1 MARIIDGLKISE
13 EFNLAT
19 RDRVKDLKNSGVTPK
34 LVTFTIGEQNKNDL
48 LSSRIDE
55 LADFTGIQTSY
66 YKFDAQIKLSELKK
80 FIQRMN
86 EDKTV
91 HAILF
96 RSSMPKYLSFRD
108 AINLI
113 SPDKDVDGVTTLNQ
127 GRLFLGEP
135 GMIPCAPLAIL
146 HLLRLVHEDLAGMHA
161 VILGRSSAVGRPLT
175 QLLLN
180 ANCTVT
186 SLHSY
191 SKDIESVCRTANIV
205 VSAMGNPMF
214 VTRNFIKEGATV
226 IDVGLNKIVTE
237 DGHQQIVGDVD
248 FEDVLGV
255 VHAITPVPNGVAPMT
270 ASYLMHNTLKL
281 ACCA

>member
-1 MARIIDGLKISE
+1 MAKIIDGLKISE

-19 RDRVKDLKNSGVTPK
+19 RDRVKDLKNSGVIPK
-34 LVTFTIGEQNKNDL
+34 LVTFTLGEQSKNAL
-48 LSSRIDE
+48 LSDRIDE
-55 LADFTGIQTSY
+55 LSEFTGIHISHY
-66 YKFDAQIKLSELKK
+66 NFDAQIKLSELQT
-80 FIQRMN
+80 FIQKMN
-86 EDKTV
+86 EDQSV

-96 RSSMPKYLSFRD
+96 QSSMPKYLSFRD

-146 HLLRLVHEDLAGMHA
+146 HLLRMVHEDLAGMHA
-161 VILGRSSAVGRPLT
+161 VILGRSSSVGRPLT

-191 SKDIESVCRTANIV
+191 SKDIESVCRTADILI
-205 VSAMGNPMF
+205 SAMGNPLF
-214 VTRNFIKEGATV
+214 VTKDFIKKGATV
-226 IDVGLNKIVTE
+226 IDVGLNKIVSD
-237 DGHQQIVGDVD
+237 DGYPQIVGDVD
-248 FEDVLGV
+248 FDDVFGIV
-255 VHAITPVPNGVAPMT
+255 NAITPVPNGVAPMT
-270 ASYLMHNTLKL
+270 SSYLMHNTLKL